1 MKFLKTKLTLLNYSF
16 IDYLKNIKNSILI
29 NIFKKFM
36 NNSRKVNFGI
46 PKLEVLHQ
54 NDGSI
59 IIKNIITPDEWPSNI
74 ILKLMHWSTK
84 TPEIIFLAQRNHS
97 NLWEKISYRNA

>member
-1 MKFLKTKLTLLNYSF
+1 
-16 IDYLKNIKNSILI
+16 
-29 NIFKKFM
+29 M

-59 IIKNIITPDEWPSNI
+59 IIKNIISPDECI
-74 ILKLMHWSTK
+74 EFIKK
-84 TPEIIFLAQRNHS
+84 
-97 NLWEKISYRNA
+97 KIRKV

>member
-1 MKFLKTKLTLLNYSF
+1 
-16 IDYLKNIKNSILI
+16 
-29 NIFKKFM
+29 M

-59 IIKNIITPDEWPSNI
+59 IIKNIISPDEWPSNI
-74 ILKLMHWSTK
+74 ILK
-84 TPEIIFLAQRNHS
+84 
-97 NLWEKISYRNA
+97 

>member
-1 MKFLKTKLTLLNYSF
+1 
-16 IDYLKNIKNSILI
+16 
-29 NIFKKFM
+29 M

-59 IIKNIITPDEWPSNI
+59 IIKNISEYLVKKCRSPKLKSSKPQIEEFTVFIKVKIDNLKEFSNCI
-74 ILKLMHWSTK
+74 PFKLNNELRTSKERT
-84 TPEIIFLAQRNHS
+84 
-97 NLWEKISYRNA
+97 KISTDRKYLFISLISG